1 MSEKTKLIP
10 DASHPITVEP
20 AGEHVVVT
28 AGGKTIADTRAAL
41 TLREASYPAVY
52 YIPRADADLSQLE
65 PTDHGSYCPF
75 KGEASYFSVVPAG
88 EQGVNAVWTYE
99 APHDAVAPIKDHLA
113 FYPDR
118 VEVEV
123 SPA

>member
-20 AGEHVVVT
+20 AGEHIVVT

-41 TLREASYPAVY
+41 ALREASYPAIY
-52 YIPRADADLSQLE
+52 YIPREDADLTQLE
-65 PTDHGSYCPF
+65 RTDHGSYCPF

-99 APHDAVAPIKDHLA
+99 APYDAVAPIKDHLA
-113 FYPDR
+113 FYTDR
-118 VEVEV
+118 VQVDIE
-123 SPA
+123 PA

>member
-20 AGEHVVVT
+20 AGEHIVVT
-28 AGGKTIADTRAAL
+28 AGGRTIADTRAAL
-41 TLREASYPAVY
+41 ALREASYPAIY
-52 YIPRADADLSQLE
+52 YIPREDADLTQLE
-65 PTDHGSYCPF
+65 RTDHGSYCPF

-99 APHDAVAPIKDHLA
+99 APYDAVAPIKDHLA
-113 FYPDR
+113 FYTDR
-118 VEVEV
+118 VQVDIQ
-123 SPA
+123 PA